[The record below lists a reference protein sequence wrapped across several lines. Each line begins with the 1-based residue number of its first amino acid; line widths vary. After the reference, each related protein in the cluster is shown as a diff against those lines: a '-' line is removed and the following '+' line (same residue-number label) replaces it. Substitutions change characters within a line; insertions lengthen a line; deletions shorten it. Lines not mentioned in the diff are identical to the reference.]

1 VQIEID
7 DVQLQ
12 SNRCEN
18 CQKEIGA
25 TMWGLVRAQRLACW
39 TSGEII
45 CIGCETDGRCAKCF
59 RQEEEKRS
67 FSKAA
72 SPSFG
77 FVTPMLPMLMRMGA
91 EMTRQEAPHGDVAP
105 TTMDSSKAATKA
117 LRRQTEGTD
126 EYNRWKK
133 WKEQILK
140 EEQEKSRI
148 AEKRSRDDK
157 MRSLASTSFEPGR
170 ASGSSTDQDMDK
182 NKTTRCENCH
192 RAIGGIFRIE
202 QKNCWACGDAIC
214 TRCELYG
221 QCEKCHKQDEEM
233 RAVHESSDD
242 DEEEE
247 DDEDKDEGQGRPKK
261 LRRLNDGKVKVCES
275 CGNYSDTLRIKKVNA
290 TILGDCISRN
300 DSWMIVC
307 NDCSRG
313 IDRSIGEDMSSCSD
327 TSGYGEEGKED
338 EQGEEEE
345 QTAEEVV
352 EEDEPFI
359 LQWEQDDEAG
369 DEQPEGPADV
379 INPDVV
385 QEGFHAGFTIGV
397 SEYVD
402 KQRNSRS

>member
-1 VQIEID
+1 
-7 DVQLQ
+7 
-12 SNRCEN
+12 
-18 CQKEIGA
+18 
-25 TMWGLVRAQRLACW
+25 
-39 TSGEII
+39 
-45 CIGCETDGRCAKCF
+45 
-59 RQEEEKRS
+59 
-67 FSKAA
+67 
-72 SPSFG
+72 
-77 FVTPMLPMLMRMGA
+77 
-91 EMTRQEAPHGDVAP
+91 
-105 TTMDSSKAATKA
+105 
-117 LRRQTEGTD
+117 
-126 EYNRWKK
+126 
-133 WKEQILK
+133 
-140 EEQEKSRI
+140 
-148 AEKRSRDDK
+148 
-157 MRSLASTSFEPGR
+157 
-170 ASGSSTDQDMDK
+170 MDK

-192 RAIGGIFRIE
+192 RATGGIFRIE

-385 QEGFHAGFTIGV
+385 QEGFHAGSTIGV

-402 KQRNSRS
+402 KQRNSRSEAASHDVFQVTVQRGGSSTVVKLRGSDLAGKILEDADFADPDGPPRLFVGAKLVDWAMTCSQQGIKKDGTLRLLRNTKWNR